1 MLQVQKNTTYNFTK
15 EFMPGLGITKNSWN
29 TRKQDIKEWLKE
41 FYDYTLS
48 DTRPMLITIH
58 AVYGDYE
65 PLPRK
70 SRTISEESK
79 QKITDYDNYVKQ
91 HLTPEFQIISKAKM
105 ARDAIEDFGLDK
117 YSHYSHEAVARR
129 YTGPAMEKYGEK
141 GDNYYWV
148 WYEDYTQPT
157 EEILHEWFDLLKA
170 HRVTDKDIVAAFN
183 EDVELNVSKNI
194 DSAKERYK
202 AAMYEFKAKYGDIVV
217 RSGEWREHK

>member
-29 TRKQDIKEWLKE
+29 TRKQDVKDWLKE

-70 SRTISEESK
+70 SRAISEESK

-91 HLTPEFQIISKAKM
+91 RLTPEFQIISKAKM

-141 GDNYYWV
+141 GENYYCV

-170 HRVTDKDIVAAFN
+170 YQVTDKDIVAAFN

>member
-29 TRKQDIKEWLKE
+29 TRKQDVKDWLKE

-70 SRTISEESK
+70 SRAISEESK

-141 GDNYYWV
+141 GENYYWV

-157 EEILHEWFDLLKA
+157 EEILHEWFDLLKTYQ
-170 HRVTDKDIVAAFN
+170 VTDKDIVAAFN

>member
-48 DTRPMLITIH
+48 DTRPMFITIH

-70 SRTISEESK
+70 SRNITEETK
-79 QKITDYDNYVKQ
+79 QKTTDYDNYVKQ

-105 ARDAIEDFGLDK
+105 ARDAIKDFGLDK
-117 YSHYSHEAVARR
+117 YAHSSHRAVAYR

-141 GDNYYWV
+141 GDSYYWV

>member
-1 MLQVQKNTTYNFTK
+1 
-15 EFMPGLGITKNSWN
+15 MPGLGITKNSWN
-29 TRKQDIKEWLKE
+29 TRKQDVKDWLKE

-48 DTRPMLITIH
+48 DTRPILITIH

-129 YTGPAMEKYGEK
+129 YTGPQ
-141 GDNYYWV
+141 W
-148 WYEDYTQPT
+148 
-157 EEILHEWFDLLKA
+157 
-170 HRVTDKDIVAAFN
+170 
-183 EDVELNVSKNI
+183 KNMVK
-194 DSAKERYK
+194 KERTITGYGMK
-202 AAMYEFKAKYGDIVV
+202 IIHNQQKKYCMNGLLY
-217 RSGEWREHK
+217 

>member
-1 MLQVQKNTTYNFTK
+1 MFQVKENTTYNFIQ
-15 EFMPGLGITKNSWN
+15 EFMPGLGITMYAWDK
-29 TRKQDIKEWLKE
+29 RKQDVKNWLKE
-41 FYDYTLS
+41 FYDYTLT
-48 DTRPMLITIH
+48 DTRPILITIH
-58 AVYGDYE
+58 TIYGDYK

-79 QKITDYDNYVKQ
+79 QKIIDYDNYVKH
-91 HLTPEFQIISKAKM
+91 HLTSEFQIISKAKM
-105 ARDAIEDFGLDK
+105 ARDAIKDFGSVK
-117 YSHYSHEAVARR
+117 YSHHSHKAVAYR

-141 GDNYYWV
+141 GENYYWV

-157 EEILHEWFDLLKA
+157 EEILHEWFVLLKA
-170 HRVTDKDIVAAFN
+170 YQVTDKDIVAAFN

>member
-29 TRKQDIKEWLKE
+29 TRKQDVKDWLKE

-141 GDNYYWV
+141 GENYYWV

-157 EEILHEWFDLLKA
+157 EEILHEWFALLKA
-170 HRVTDKDIVAAFN
+170 YQVTDKDIVAAFN

>member
-1 MLQVQKNTTYNFTK
+1 MFQVKENTTYNFIQ
-15 EFMPGLGITKNSWN
+15 EFMPGLGITTYAWEK
-29 TRKQDIKEWLKE
+29 RRQDIKDWLKE
-41 FYDYTLS
+41 FYDYTLT
-48 DTRPMLITIH
+48 DTRPILITIN
-58 AVYGDYE
+58 AVYGDYK

-79 QKITDYDNYVKQ
+79 QKIIDYDNYVKH
-91 HLTPEFQIISKAKM
+91 HLTSEFQIISKAKM
-105 ARDAIEDFGLDK
+105 ARDAIKDFGSVK
-117 YSHYSHEAVARR
+117 YSHRSHKAVAYR

-141 GDNYYWV
+141 GENYYWV

-170 HRVTDKDIVAAFN
+170 YQVTDKDIVAAFN

>member
-29 TRKQDIKEWLKE
+29 TRKQDVKDWLKE

-70 SRTISEESK
+70 SRAISEESK

-91 HLTPEFQIISKAKM
+91 RLTPEFQIISKAKM

-141 GDNYYWV
+141 GENYYWV

-170 HRVTDKDIVAAFN
+170 YQVTDKDIVAAFN
-183 EDVELNVSKNI
+183 EDVELNVSNNI

>member
-29 TRKQDIKEWLKE
+29 TRKQDIKDWLKE

-141 GDNYYWV
+141 GENYYWV
-148 WYEDYTQPT
+148 WYENYTQPT

>member
-29 TRKQDIKEWLKE
+29 TRKQDVKDWLKE

-70 SRTISEESK
+70 SRAISEESK

-91 HLTPEFQIISKAKM
+91 RLTPEFQIISKAKM

-141 GDNYYWV
+141 GENYYWV

-170 HRVTDKDIVAAFN
+170 YQVTDKDIVAAFN

>member
-1 MLQVQKNTTYNFTK
+1 MFQVKENTTYNFIQ
-15 EFMPGLGITKNSWN
+15 EFMPGLGITTYAWEK
-29 TRKQDIKEWLKE
+29 RRQDIKDWLKE
-41 FYDYTLS
+41 FYDYTLT
-48 DTRPMLITIH
+48 DTRPILITIH
-58 AVYGDYE
+58 KIYGDYK

-79 QKITDYDNYVKQ
+79 QKITDYDNYVKH
-91 HLTPEFQIISKAKM
+91 HLTSEFQIISKAKM
-105 ARDAIEDFGLDK
+105 ARDAIKDFGSVK
-117 YSHYSHEAVARR
+117 YSHRSHKAVAYR

-141 GDNYYWV
+141 GENYYWV

-157 EEILHEWFDLLKA
+157 EEILHGWFDLLKA
-170 HRVTDKDIVAAFN
+170 YQVTDKDIVAAFN